1 MVKCPGNFGCLVG
14 TFAATI
20 TILTIVHQSEG
31 KYPPL
36 SPVLGWIIVL
46 VHTIEAGLQQTKM

>member
-1 MVKCPGNFGCLVG
+1 MVKCPGNFGCLVS

-36 SPVLGWIIVL
+36 SPVLG
-46 VHTIEAGLQQTKM
+46 